1 MGVLRQHTP
10 LHDDEAPAGPGPG
23 LPQEGD
29 LVCDICIEL
38 ITELDNFLT
47 SDPTEE
53 QITDWIKS
61 ICHVLAEALNRP
73 DLETT
78 CNLILAAEV
87 PNWIDQIVEQNLD
100 PETICKSLGV
110 CT

>member
-1 MGVLRQHTP
+1 M
-10 LHDDEAPAGPGPG
+10 
-23 LPQEGD
+23 
-29 LVCDICIEL
+29 
-38 ITELDNFLT
+38 DNFLT

-61 ICHVLAEALNRP
+61 ICHVLAEVPLYTELLTSAQALHRP

-87 PNWIDQIVEQNLD
+87 PNWIGDLKFILFSNVCITDQIVEQNLD